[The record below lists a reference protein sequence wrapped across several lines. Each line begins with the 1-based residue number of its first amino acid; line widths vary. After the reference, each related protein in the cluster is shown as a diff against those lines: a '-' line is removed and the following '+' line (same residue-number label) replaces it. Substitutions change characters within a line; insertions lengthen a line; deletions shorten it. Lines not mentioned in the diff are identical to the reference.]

1 VAKAKSGSSKIEP
14 VGQGIREGVIGGSPK
29 NTKGGAGGKALTAEE
44 GTLMERYFSL
54 LKARLKENHE
64 KPSGLSD
71 ALMARVEFYVGADGS
86 ISRVRISKSSG
97 SEEFDRSVREA
108 FARTKSIGARP
119 DKKGETV
126 ELEFRMREE
135 DGG

>member
-1 VAKAKSGSSKIEP
+1 
-14 VGQGIREGVIGGSPK
+14 
-29 NTKGGAGGKALTAEE
+29 
-44 GTLMERYFSL
+44 
-54 LKARLKENHE
+54 
-64 KPSGLSD
+64 
-71 ALMARVEFYVGADGS
+71 MARVEFYVSADGS

-135 DGG
+135 DGE

>member
-1 VAKAKSGSSKIEP
+1 
-14 VGQGIREGVIGGSPK
+14 
-29 NTKGGAGGKALTAEE
+29 
-44 GTLMERYFSL
+44 MERYFSL

-108 FARTKSIGARP
+108 FARTKSIGSRP

-135 DGG
+135 DGE